1 VLCKRF
7 FCFASYAWCVVA
19 EQRYIEECCAKRS
32 HKNRLT
38 LCAFWL
44 ALLVGVFSP
53 EISTAA
59 NYPCS
64 GKKGGVSHCAGDTFV
79 CNDGSVSG
87 SKRSCSAEH
96 GGGARQLMPQPQRA
110 GATASE
116 CSCRSGNVCTGPRG
130 GRYCMTDAGNKSYL
144 NR

>member
-1 VLCKRF
+1 ML
-7 FCFASYAWCVVA
+7 Y
-19 EQRYIEECCAKRS
+19 
-32 HKNRLT
+32 RLI
-38 LCAFWL
+38 A
-44 ALLVGVFSP
+44 ALLLLTCFSAH
-53 EISTAA
+53 AA

-87 SKRSCSAEH
+87 SKRSCSAEM
-96 GGGARQLMPQPQRA
+96 GGGNSPRQLFTQPQRNSSAA
-110 GATASE
+110 GD

-144 NR
+144 KR